1 MEKAPE
7 GTLARDAHG
16 NAVGGIR
23 WPHVVVP
30 LGVHR
35 AEPPTDGRADLMGS
49 TRAFDPETVHRLYGT
64 REAYQERFAA
74 AVDHLVETGVVLPE
88 DAGSVG
94 DPLAAAA
101 WG

>member
-1 MEKAPE
+1 
-7 GTLARDAHG
+7 
-16 NAVGGIR
+16 
-23 WPHVVVP
+23 VP

-49 TRAFDPETVHRLYGT
+49 TTAFGPETVRRLYAT
-64 REAYQERFAA
+64 REEYGKRFAA
-74 AVDHLVETGVVLPE
+74 AVQRLVETGVVLPE

-94 DPLAAAA
+94 DPLAVAA